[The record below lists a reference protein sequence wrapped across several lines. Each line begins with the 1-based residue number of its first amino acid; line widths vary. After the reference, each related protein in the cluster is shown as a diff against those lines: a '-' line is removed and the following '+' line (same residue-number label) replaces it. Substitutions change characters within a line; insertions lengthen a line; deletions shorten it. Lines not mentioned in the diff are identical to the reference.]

1 VRFTTQF
8 AVVVVAGIIGFV
20 SLVVGLAVWADWSD
34 GAIVAMVG
42 GIGAVIVNLIVL
54 SRGQQKTADTLVA
67 QDVKLDTITAQ
78 TNGLSELERQ
88 DIAERAAASVV
99 QQFRGTVP
107 R

>member
-1 VRFTTQF
+1 
-8 AVVVVAGIIGFV
+8 VALIIG
-20 SLVVGLAVWADWSD
+20 LAIWADWSD
-34 GAIVAMVG
+34 GSIVAMVG

-54 SRGQQKTADTLVA
+54 ARGQQKTAETLVA

-78 TNGLSELERQ
+78 TNGLSEIERR

-99 QQFRGTVP
+99 QQLSRGGGAVP

>member
-1 VRFTTQF
+1 VKFSTQF
-8 AVVVVAGIIGFV
+8 AVVIVAGIVGFV

-54 SRGQQKTADTLVA
+54 SRGQQKTAETLVA

-78 TNGLSELERQ
+78 TNGLSERERQ
-88 DIAERAAASVV
+88 DIAERAAVSIAKRMGLGS
-99 QQFRGTVP
+99 
-107 R
+107 